1 MSDITGDAFV
11 VYAAEEI
18 KDAIEHVGKTS
29 SQMQVGKGIKIFDE
43 TGVTKSVD
51 GTKADEFIGV
61 VKAVSGEAQLSFA
74 QTRMVND
81 PVNGANPTFAPYYDG
96 NVTVP
101 AGKALT
107 IERNC
112 ITYVL
117 ADGDIEA
124 GDLIGCA
131 AGGKFKAVDDITKAV
146 GRAYGAPD
154 ANDVVRVYIR
164 AI

>member
-11 VYAAEEI
+11 VYAADKIE
-18 KDAIEHVGKTS
+18 DAIEHVGKTS
-29 SQMQVGKGIKIFDE
+29 SQMQVGKGIAIKDE
-43 TGVTKSVD
+43 TGVTKS
-51 GTKADEFIGV
+51 GASTTAKEFIGV
-61 VKAVSGEAQLSFA
+61 VKAVSGEAQVGFGTA
-74 QTRMVND
+74 RMIND
-81 PVNGANPTFAPYYDG
+81 VVTGADPTVAPYFTG

-131 AGGKFKAVDDITKAV
+131 ADGKFKAVDTVAEAV